1 MRLLESFNIR
11 GTLVTDARIAAI
23 VEPALEPCMRRRT
36 STQFLDALPL
46 GTKAL
51 QPASP
56 ERVIAGAE
64 QPDAV
69 RLEKGRSRVEHRA
82 GIG

>member
-1 MRLLESFNIR
+1 MLSQ
-11 GTLVTDARIAAI
+11 
-23 VEPALEPCMRRRT
+23 EPTFRQRRRT
-36 STQFLDALPL
+36 STQFLDALPH

-51 QPASP
+51 QLASP

-69 RLEKGRSRVEHRA
+69 SSRTAGSRVEQRA